1 VAWVLYTFNFSLP
14 KINVKLEKYKS
25 KPVSRAAKISSRSTR
40 TAQQKTDHIAQ
51 KINETK
57 QDFGVQTPPK
67 EMSRSFIKSMIRQ
80 TAEQKLIE
88 KKPRPMIKFS

>member
-1 VAWVLYTFNFSLP
+1 VARILYTFNFSLP

-25 KPVSRAAKISSRSTR
+25 KPTSRSAKTTSRSTR
-40 TAQQKTDHIAQ
+40 TSQQKTDAIAQ

-57 QDFGVQTPPK
+57 QDFGVQVKPK
-67 EMSRSFIKSMIRQ
+67 EMSRSFIKSMIKQ